1 MSKAIRVGAGQGFYG
16 DDPWFALQSAKYGN
30 VDYMGFDSLAELTL
44 AILEKARQKN
54 PDKGYAADIITYAN
68 LLLPFVKE
76 RGLSLV
82 TNAGGLNPHAAA
94 KAVARLAKE
103 IDFDNLKIAT
113 ITGDDIKGKIKQ
125 LRQAG
130 LKFENLDTGE
140 PMPEEIL
147 NNIIFANCYLGA
159 LPVKDALDGN
169 ADIVVAG
176 RITDPALF
184 AGPILSGMN
193 WQTDNLDQVAFATL
207 LGHLLECG
215 GQITGGNFSGDWESI
230 PNLERLGYPIA
241 EVYDDLTAVITK
253 PDGTGGMV
261 SVDTVKEQMLY
272 EIHDPSNYIGPD
284 CVVDITSAILT
295 DIGKNRVKIAGVR
308 GKRPPATL
316 KALFAYPDGYIAEG
330 RILYGVPNAL
340 RKAKA
345 MAEIMKKRLEIL
357 GIKPIAFESEFIG
370 GGALKRKEPDYE
382 PDEILLRVA
391 VKVAS
396 KNEAQQVTKLFPA
409 YILDGPP
416 GADFF
421 GAPPKPRQ
429 AIGIWS
435 ALIDRELIE
444 RYVKVNVKTA
454 KEILEA

>member
-1 MSKAIRVGAGQGFYG
+1 MGKMIRVGAGQGFYG

-44 AILEKARQKN
+44 AILEKARHKN
-54 PDKGYAADIITYAN
+54 PDKGYAADIVTYAK
-68 LLLPFVKE
+68 LLLPFVKDK
-76 RGLSLV
+76 GLSLV
-82 TNAGGLNPHAAA
+82 TNAGGLNSRAGAIEVA
-94 KAVARLAKE
+94 KLARA
-103 IDFDNLKIAT
+103 IDFDSVKIAT
-113 ITGDDIKGKIKQ
+113 ITGDDIKGKIGKF
-125 LRQAG
+125 RKAG

-140 PMPEEIL
+140 PMPEDIF
-147 NNIIFANCYLGA
+147 NNIIFANCYIGA
-159 LPVKDALDGN
+159 LPVKDALDSGAN
-169 ADIVVAG
+169 IVVAG

-193 WQTDNLDQVAFATL
+193 WQADNLDRVAFATL
-207 LGHLLECG
+207 VGHLLECG
-215 GQITGGNFSGDWESI
+215 GQITGGNFSGDWENV

-241 EVYDDLTAVITK
+241 EIYDDATAVITK
-253 PDGTGGMV
+253 PEGSGGMV
-261 SVDTVKEQMLY
+261 SADTVKEQMLY

-284 CVVDITSAILT
+284 CIVDITSARLE
-295 DIGKNRVKIAGVR
+295 DVGENRVKIAGVK
-308 GKRPPATL
+308 GKKPPATL

-330 RILYGVPNAL
+330 RILYGVPHAL

-345 MAEIMKKRLEIL
+345 MAEIMKKRLSIL
-357 GIKPIAFESEFIG
+357 GIVPIAFESEFIG
-370 GGALKRKEPDYE
+370 GGALKRKEPEYE

-391 VKVAS
+391 VKVATKS
-396 KNEAQQVTKLFPA
+396 EAVQITKLFPA

-429 AIGIWS
+429 AIGIWP

-444 RYVKVNVKTA
+444 KDVKVNVKTA
-454 KEILEA
+454 QEILEG

>member
-1 MSKAIRVGAGQGFYG
+1 MNKTIRVGAGQGFYG

-44 AILEKARQKN
+44 AILEKARQKD
-54 PDKGYAADIITYAN
+54 PEKGYATDIITYAK

-94 KAVARLAKE
+94 KEVAKLAGK
-103 IDFDNLKIAT
+103 IDFDTVKIAT
-113 ITGDDIKGKIKQ
+113 ITGDDIKKKIDKF
-125 LRQAG
+125 RRAG
-130 LKFENLDTGE
+130 LKFENIDTGE
-140 PMPEEIL
+140 PMPKQIL
-147 NNIIFANCYLGA
+147 DSIIFANCYLGA
-159 LPVKDALDGN
+159 IPVKNALDEE

-215 GQITGGNFSGDWESI
+215 GQITGGNFSGDWENV

-241 EVYDDLTAVITK
+241 EIYDDMTAVITK
-253 PDGTGGMV
+253 PEGSGGMV
-261 SVDTVKEQMLY
+261 SKDTVKEQMLY
-272 EIHDPSNYIGPD
+272 EIHDPSNYVGPD
-284 CVVDITSAILT
+284 CTVDITSALLT
-295 DIGKNRVKIAGVR
+295 DVGENRVKIAGVK
-308 GKRPPATL
+308 GKQPTSTL

-330 RILYGVPNAL
+330 RILYGVPHAL
-340 RKAKA
+340 KKAKA
-345 MAEIMKKRLEIL
+345 MAKIMKKRLEIL
-357 GIKPIAFESEFIG
+357 GIKPIAYESEFIG

-391 VKVAS
+391 VKVNT
-396 KNEAQQVTKLFPA
+396 KEEAQQIIKLFPA
-409 YILDGPP
+409 YILNGPP

-444 RYVKVNVKTA
+444 RDITVDIKTA
-454 KEILEA
+454 KEILEG